1 LLLKYRFVLLTLF
14 LHIRFLDILDILLVA
29 FLLYQLY
36 MLIRGT
42 VALNIILAVIVIYF
56 FWGFVKLLKMELLS
70 NIIGQVIGVGVIAL
84 IIVFQQEIR
93 RFLIM
98 IGARYIS
105 KNRFRLE
112 TVFRMEMD
120 TRQKLRIKSIVKAAI
135 NLSNSKTGALIVI
148 KRKSTLEM
156 YAQAGDILDANT
168 SSRLII
174 SIFNKLSPLH
184 DGAIII
190 DKEKIFAA
198 RVVLPVTDNP
208 DLPPDYGL
216 RHRAALG
223 LSEVTDALVIIVSE
237 ETGKISIAE
246 NSEIRKG
253 ITSKELMERLELEF
267 QNI

>member
-1 LLLKYRFVLLTLF
+1 VLTLF
-14 LHIRFLDILDILLVA
+14 LQIRFLDILDIFLVA
-29 FLLYQLY
+29 ILLYQVY
-36 MLIRGT
+36 MLVRRT
-42 VALNIILAVIVIYF
+42 VALNIILGIIIIYF
-56 FWGFVKLLKMELLS
+56 FWGLVKMLRMELLS

-98 IGARYIS
+98 IGTRYIS
-105 KNRFRLE
+105 KNRLRLAG
-112 TVFRMEMD
+112 VFRMD
-120 TRQKLRIKSIVKAAI
+120 LDPRPRLRINSIVKAVI
-135 NLSNSKTGALIVI
+135 NMSNSKTGALIVI

-156 YAQAGDILDANT
+156 YAQAGDILDANI

-174 SIFNKLSPLH
+174 SIFNKFSPLH

-223 LSEVTDALVIIVSE
+223 ITEVTDSLVIVVSE
-237 ETGKISIAE
+237 ENGKISIAE
-246 NSEIRKG
+246 DNEIRRG
-253 ITSKELMERLELEF
+253 ISSKELQESLEREF
-267 QNI
+267 QNV

>member
-1 LLLKYRFVLLTLF
+1 MLTLF
-14 LHIRFLDILDILLVA
+14 LHLRFLDILDIFLVA
-29 FLLYQLY
+29 ILFYQVY
-36 MLIRGT
+36 MLIRRT
-42 VALNIILAVIVIYF
+42 VALNIILAIIIIYF
-56 FWGFVKLLKMELLS
+56 FWGLVKMLRMELLS

-98 IGARYIS
+98 IGTRYIS
-105 KNRFRLE
+105 RNRFRIAGM
-112 TVFRMEMD
+112 FRMDLDPRPRM
-120 TRQKLRIKSIVKAAI
+120 RIKSIVKAVT

-148 KRKSTLEM
+148 KRKSSLEM
-156 YAQAGDILDANT
+156 YAQAGDILEANI

-174 SIFNKLSPLH
+174 SIFNKFSPLH

-223 LSEVTDALVIIVSE
+223 ITEVTDSLVIVVSE
-237 ETGKISIAE
+237 ETGIVSIAE
-246 NSEIRKG
+246 NNEIERG
-253 ITSKELMERLELEF
+253 ISSPKLMERLEQEF

>member
-1 LLLKYRFVLLTLF
+1 
-14 LHIRFLDILDILLVA
+14 
-29 FLLYQLY
+29 
-36 MLIRGT
+36 MLIRRT
-42 VALNIILAVIVIYF
+42 VALNIILGIILIYF
-56 FWGFVKLLKMELLS
+56 FWGMVKLLKMELLS

-98 IGARYIS
+98 IGTRYINR
-105 KNRFRLE
+105 NRFRFAGM
-112 TVFRMEMD
+112 FRMDLD
-120 TRQKLRIKSIVKAAI
+120 TRPKLRINSIVKAVT

-156 YAQAGDILDANT
+156 YAQAGDILDANI

-223 LSEVTDALVIIVSE
+223 ITEVTDALVIVVSE
-237 ETGKISIAE
+237 ETGKISLAE
-246 NSEIRKG
+246 NNDIRRG
-253 ITSKELMERLELEF
+253 ISSRELLDRLEQEF

>member
-1 LLLKYRFVLLTLF
+1 MLTLF
-14 LHIRFLDILDILLVA
+14 IHLRVLDVVDILLVA
-29 FLLYQLY
+29 LLLYQVF
-36 MLIRGT
+36 MLVRGT
-42 VALNIILAVIVIYF
+42 VALNIIIAIIVIYF
-56 FWGFVKLLKMELLS
+56 FWGLVKMLRMELLS
-70 NIIGQVIGVGVIAL
+70 NIIGQVISVGVIAL

-98 IGARYIS
+98 IGTRYIN
-105 KNRFRLE
+105 KNRL
-112 TVFRMEMD
+112 RMESWFKLEID
-120 TRQKLRIKSIVKAAI
+120 QRPKLRIKSIVKAVI
-135 NLSNSKTGALIVI
+135 NLSNSMTGALIVI
-148 KRKSTLEM
+148 KRKSNLEM
-156 YAQAGDILDANT
+156 YAQAGDIIDGNV

-184 DGAIII
+184 DGGIII

-223 LSEVTDALVIIVSE
+223 TVEVTDALVIVVSE

-246 NSEIRKG
+246 NNEIRRG
-253 ITSKELMERLELEF
+253 ITSKELMTRLEEEF
-267 QNI
+267 QNV

>member
-1 LLLKYRFVLLTLF
+1 MLTLF
-14 LHIRFLDILDILLVA
+14 LHLRILDIVDIILVA
-29 FLLYQLY
+29 LLLYQVF

-56 FWGFVKLLKMELLS
+56 FWGLVKLLKMELLS

-98 IGARYIS
+98 VGARYIS
-105 KNRFRLE
+105 KNRLRLE
-112 TVFRMEMD
+112 SMFRMEMD
-120 TRQKLRIKSIVKAAI
+120 TRPRLRIKSIVKAVI

-174 SIFNKLSPLH
+174 SLFNKFSPLH

-190 DKEKIFAA
+190 DKEKIYAA

-216 RHRAALG
+216 RHRAAIG
-223 LSEVTDALVIIVSE
+223 IAEVTDSLVIVVSE
-237 ETGKISIAE
+237 ESGKISLAE
-246 NSEIRKG
+246 NSEIRRG
-253 ITSKELMERLELEF
+253 ITSKELMDRLDEEF

>member
-1 LLLKYRFVLLTLF
+1 VLTLF
-14 LHIRFLDILDILLVA
+14 IHLRVLDIVDILLVA
-29 FLLYQLY
+29 ILLYQVY

-42 VALNIILAVIVIYF
+42 VALNIIIAIIIIYF
-56 FWGFVKLLKMELLS
+56 LWGVVKLLRMELLS

-98 IGARYIS
+98 IGTRYIS
-105 KNRFRLE
+105 KNRLRLE
-112 TVFRMEMD
+112 GMFRIDMD
-120 TRQKLRIKSIVKAAI
+120 TRPLLRVGSIIKAVI

-223 LSEVTDALVIIVSE
+223 LTEVTDALVIVVSE

-246 NSEIRKG
+246 NSEINRN
-253 ITSKELMERLELEF
+253 ITPKELNERLDLEF
-267 QNI
+267 QNV

>member
-1 LLLKYRFVLLTLF
+1 
-14 LHIRFLDILDILLVA
+14 
-29 FLLYQLY
+29 
-36 MLIRGT
+36 
-42 VALNIILAVIVIYF
+42 
-56 FWGFVKLLKMELLS
+56 MELLS

-98 IGARYIS
+98 IGTRYIS
-105 KNRFRLE
+105 KNRLRLAGM
-112 TVFRMEMD
+112 FRMD
-120 TRQKLRIKSIVKAAI
+120 LDPRPRLRINSIVKAVI

-156 YAQAGDILDANT
+156 YAQAGDILEANI

-174 SIFNKLSPLH
+174 SIFNKFSPLH

-208 DLPPDYGL
+208 DLSPEYGL

-223 LSEVTDALVIIVSE
+223 ITEVTDSLVIVVSE
-237 ETGKISIAE
+237 ENGKISIAE
-246 NSEIRKG
+246 NNEIRRG
-253 ITSKELMERLELEF
+253 ITPKELTERLEEEF

>member
-1 LLLKYRFVLLTLF
+1 MLTLF
-14 LHIRFLDILDILLVA
+14 LHLRVLDVVDIILVA
-29 FLLYQLY
+29 MLLFSVY
-36 MLIRGT
+36 MVVRGT
-42 VALNIILAVIVIYF
+42 VALNIILAVIIIYF
-56 FWGFVKLLKMELLS
+56 FWGLVKLLKMELLS
-70 NIIGQVIGVGVIAL
+70 SIIGQVISVGVIAL

-98 IGARYIS
+98 VGSRYIS
-105 KNRFRLE
+105 KNRLRLE
-112 TVFRMEMD
+112 ALFRMEMD
-120 TRQKLRIKSIVKAAI
+120 TRPRLRIMSIVKAVI

-174 SIFNKLSPLH
+174 SIFNKHSPLH
-184 DGAIII
+184 DGAVII
-190 DKEKIFAA
+190 DKEKIYAA

-223 LSEVTDALVIIVSE
+223 ISELTDSLVIVVSE
-237 ETGKISIAE
+237 EKGAISIAE
-246 NSEIRKG
+246 EGEIKRG
-253 ITSKELMERLELEF
+253 ISSKVLMDRLELEF
-267 QNI
+267 QNV

>member
-1 LLLKYRFVLLTLF
+1 MTLLF
-14 LHIRFLDILDILLVA
+14 LHLRFLDALDIILVA
-29 FLLYQLY
+29 ILLYQLY
-36 MLIRGT
+36 LLVRGT
-42 VALNIILAVIVIYF
+42 VALNIIIGIIIIYF
-56 FWGFVKLLKMELLS
+56 FWGIVKMLRMELLS

-93 RFLIM
+93 RFLIV
-98 IGARYIS
+98 IGTRYIS
-105 KNRFRLE
+105 KNRLRLAG
-112 TVFRMEMD
+112 MLKMD
-120 TRQKLRIKSIVKAAI
+120 LDQRPHLRIKSIVKAVI
-135 NLSNSKTGALIVI
+135 NLSNTKTGALIVI
-148 KRKSTLEM
+148 RRKSTLEM
-156 YAQAGDILDANT
+156 YSQAGDILEANT

-174 SIFNKLSPLH
+174 SIFNKNSPLH

-223 LSEVTDALVIIVSE
+223 ITEVTDSLVIVVSE
-237 ETGKISIAE
+237 ETGQISLAE
-246 NSEIRKG
+246 NNEINRG
-253 ITSKELMERLELEF
+253 ISPKLLMETLEMEF

>member
-1 LLLKYRFVLLTLF
+1 M
-14 LHIRFLDILDILLVA
+14 LV
-29 FLLYQLY
+29 
-36 MLIRGT
+36 RGT
-42 VALNIILAVIVIYF
+42 VALNIIIGIIIIYF
-56 FWGFVKLLKMELLS
+56 FWGLVKMLRMELLS

-98 IGARYIS
+98 IGTRYIN
-105 KNRFRLE
+105 KNRLRLEGMFRLD
-112 TVFRMEMD
+112 MD
-120 TRQKLRIKSIVKAAI
+120 PRPRLRIKSIVKAVI

-148 KRKSTLEM
+148 KRKSTLDM

-174 SIFNKLSPLH
+174 SIFNKNSPLH

-208 DLPPDYGL
+208 DLPRDYGL

-223 LSEVTDALVIIVSE
+223 TTEATDSLVIVVSE

-246 NSEIRKG
+246 NNQIQRG
-253 ITSKELMERLELEF
+253 ISSKELLERLEVEF
-267 QNI
+267 QNV

>member
-1 LLLKYRFVLLTLF
+1 MVTLF
-14 LHIRFLDILDILLVA
+14 LQIRFLDILDIVLVA
-29 FLLYQLY
+29 ILLYQVY
-36 MLIRGT
+36 MLVRRT
-42 VALNIILAVIVIYF
+42 VALNIILGIIIIYF
-56 FWGFVKLLKMELLS
+56 FWGLVKMLRMELLS

-98 IGARYIS
+98 IGTRYIS
-105 KNRFRLE
+105 KNRLRLAG
-112 TVFRMEMD
+112 VFRMD
-120 TRQKLRIKSIVKAAI
+120 LDPRPRLRINSIVKAVI
-135 NLSNSKTGALIVI
+135 NMSNSKTGALIVI

-156 YAQAGDILDANT
+156 YAQAGDILDANI

-174 SIFNKLSPLH
+174 SIFNKFSPLH

-190 DKEKIFAA
+190 DKGKIFAA

-223 LSEVTDALVIIVSE
+223 ITEVTDSLVIVVSE
-237 ETGKISIAE
+237 ETGKISIA
-246 NSEIRKG
+246 NDNEIRRG
-253 ITSKELMERLELEF
+253 ISSKELQESLELEF
-267 QNI
+267 QHV

>member
-1 LLLKYRFVLLTLF
+1 MLTLF
-14 LHIRFLDILDILLVA
+14 LHLRFLDILDIILVA
-29 FLLYQLY
+29 ILLYQVY

-42 VALNIILAVIVIYF
+42 VALNIVVVVIIIYF
-56 FWGFVKLLKMELLS
+56 FWGLVKMLKMELLS

-98 IGARYIS
+98 VGARYIS
-105 KNRFRLE
+105 KNRIRLE
-112 TVFRMEMD
+112 GMFRMEMD
-120 TRQKLRIKSIVKAAI
+120 TRPRLRIKSIVKAVI
-135 NLSNSKTGALIVI
+135 HLSNTRTGALIVI
-148 KRKSTLEM
+148 KRKSTLEI
-156 YAQAGDILDANT
+156 YAQAGDILEANT

-174 SIFNKLSPLH
+174 SIFNKFSPLH

-190 DKEKIFAA
+190 NKEKIYAA

-208 DLPPDYGL
+208 DLPPEYGL

-223 LSEVTDALVIIVSE
+223 ISEVTDSLVIVVSE
-237 ETGKISIAE
+237 ETGKISLAE
-246 NSEIRKG
+246 NSEIRKV
-253 ITSKELMERLELEF
+253 ITPKDLMERLEEEF

>member
-1 LLLKYRFVLLTLF
+1 MLTLF
-14 LHIRFLDILDILLVA
+14 LHIRALDILDIILVA
-29 FLLYQLY
+29 ILLYQLY
-36 MLIRGT
+36 MLVRGT
-42 VALNIILAVIVIYF
+42 VALNIILGIILIYF
-56 FWGFVKLLKMELLS
+56 FWGFVKMLRMELLS
-70 NIIGQVIGVGVIAL
+70 NILGQVISVGVIAL

-98 IGARYIS
+98 IGTRFIS
-105 KNRFRLE
+105 KNRLRLE
-112 TVFRMEMD
+112 GMFKMD
-120 TRQKLRIKSIVKAAI
+120 LDPRPYLRIKSIVKAII

-174 SIFNKLSPLH
+174 SIFNKNSPLH

-190 DKEKIFAA
+190 DKEKIYAA

-208 DLPPDYGL
+208 DLSPDYGL

-223 LSEVTDALVIIVSE
+223 TTEVTDSLVIVVSE

-246 NSEIRKG
+246 NNEIRKG
-253 ITSKELMERLELEF
+253 ITPKELMARLEQEF